1 MVMIRFLGVSHL
13 SWSMS
18 AKGRKRRS
26 VRTKFILTSLF
37 IVLIAFTVEDLRQR
51 KLTNS
56 LERSAM
62 LMGEIEEEES
72 H

>member
-1 MVMIRFLGVSHL
+1 MVMIRFLGVSRL

-18 AKGRKRRS
+18 AKGRKRRL